1 MTLDSVKEYLSSK
14 DKKAYFVFVDNDRYS
29 TVLDEFNSLGVKAI
43 RISDY
48 CKDSDKMPNIDNFF
62 TDLKKLDSAEKYI
75 VLGFGEYLALKGYN
89 YARQQ
94 LLKLKDTIIGHS
106 KVVFLLRELPRTII
120 KCLAS
125 DPRFDALRY
134 CVLSGENINSTI
146 TVSSIKNRNLQLG
159 LKTY

>member
-120 KCLAS
+120 
-125 DPRFDALRY
+125 R
-134 CVLSGENINSTI
+134 
-146 TVSSIKNRNLQLG
+146 SSSKIVG
-159 LKTY
+159 